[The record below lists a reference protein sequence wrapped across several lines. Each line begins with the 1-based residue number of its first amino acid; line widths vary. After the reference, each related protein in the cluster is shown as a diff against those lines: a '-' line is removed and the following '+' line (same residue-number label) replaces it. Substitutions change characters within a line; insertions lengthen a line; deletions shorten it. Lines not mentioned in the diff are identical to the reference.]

1 VLEDLCLDMGTS
13 VASALTAETI
23 FEIIK
28 CISDVDMRGCGR
40 MGSKS
45 EIFRF
50 FNSGYAHDRNIS
62 IFRRRASR
70 VTGNTLIKPNY
81 ASVRQSRDSLHRDRH
96 NMTKKKS
103 WWRRAL
109 KPLELKSSKKFTE
122 TCFVAHYYACK
133 FGLNRLR
140 IYGDIRQKAAIT
152 AIMENV
158 VIAIYRLRPIQ

>member
-1 VLEDLCLDMGTS
+1 MSIC
-13 VASALTAETI
+13 
-23 FEIIK
+23 
-28 CISDVDMRGCGR
+28 

-81 ASVRQSRDSLHRDRH
+81 ASVRQSRESLHSDRH
-96 NMTKKKS
+96 NMTGKKVAAAPYSETAGAKK
-103 WWRRAL
+103 L
-109 KPLELKSSKKFTE
+109 KKFAE

-140 IYGDIRQKAAIT
+140 IEGDIRQKAAII

-158 VIAIYRLRPIQ
+158 VIAMYRLRPIQLIGLSLILSVYGADVI